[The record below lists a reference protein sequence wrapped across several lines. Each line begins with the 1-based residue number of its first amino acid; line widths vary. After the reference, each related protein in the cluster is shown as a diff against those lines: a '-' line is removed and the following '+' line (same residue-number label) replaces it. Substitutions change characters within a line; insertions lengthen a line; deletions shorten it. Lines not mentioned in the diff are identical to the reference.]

1 MCVKFWVPVN
11 VHTKEGKLEMRGGG
25 GGGGGPQKA
34 RIFKAK
40 NEAQLEFPDG

>member
-1 MCVKFWVPVN
+1 MCSKCVKFGVPVN

-25 GGGGGPQKA
+25 SQKA